1 MKKKIKRGQKEFYIS
16 PRILS
21 FKIEM
26 EEGIATGSANLK
38 PGTSQSP
45 NEPSVGDR
53 NNGGD
58 IGNGDNNFDL

>member
-1 MKKKIKRGQKEFYIS
+1 MEKKINSGQNEFYIS
-16 PRILS
+16 PRIHS

-26 EEGIATGSANLK
+26 EEGIAAGSANLK

-53 NNGGD
+53 NNVGD